1 MALAVHHPGMV
12 KRIASTVLW
21 FLALGAA
28 SEYATLIAGVP
39 PVLGLVI
46 AGAVSA
52 FVGLD
57 PLHLLWT
64 VRDEHSDTVRSA
76 TVHAAQVVRSQA

>member
-1 MALAVHHPGMV
+1 MV

-21 FLALGAA
+21 FVALGAA
-28 SEYATLIAGVP
+28 SEYATLLAGVP
-39 PVLGLVI
+39 PVLGLAF

-64 VRDEHSDTVRSA
+64 VRDKPADPARSA
-76 TVHAAQVVRSQA
+76 PLPAPLVVRSQA

>member
-1 MALAVHHPGMV
+1 MV
-12 KRIASTVLW
+12 KRVAATFLW
-21 FLALGAA
+21 FMSLSAA
-28 SEYATLIAGVP
+28 SEYATIIAGVP
-39 PVLGLVI
+39 PLLGLVV

-64 VRDEHSDTVRSA
+64 VPDQWTDAERSA
-76 TVHAAQVVRSQA
+76 PAQTPQVVRSQA

>member
-1 MALAVHHPGMV
+1 MV
-12 KRIASTVLW
+12 KRIAAAVLW
-21 FLALGAA
+21 FISLSAA

-39 PVLGLVI
+39 PVLGLAL

-57 PLHLLWT
+57 PLDLFWT
-64 VRDEHSDTVRSA
+64 VRDKSGEDVRSA
-76 TVHAAQVVRSQA
+76 TAHTSHVVRSQA

>member
-1 MALAVHHPGMV
+1 MV
-12 KRIASTVLW
+12 KRIAATVLW
-21 FLALGAA
+21 FVSLSAA

-39 PVLGLVI
+39 PLLGLAL

-64 VRDEHSDTVRSA
+64 ARDKSTDTARMA
-76 TVHAAQVVRSQA
+76 PVHASQVVRSQG

>member
-1 MALAVHHPGMV
+1 MV
-12 KRIASTVLW
+12 KRIAAAVLW
-21 FLALGAA
+21 FISLSAA

-39 PVLGLVI
+39 PVLGLAL

-57 PLHLLWT
+57 PLHLLWS
-64 VRDEHSDTVRSA
+64 VRDKSTDAARS
-76 TVHAAQVVRSQA
+76 TPVHASHVVRSQA

>member
-1 MALAVHHPGMV
+1 MV
-12 KRIASTVLW
+12 KRIAATFLW
-21 FLALGAA
+21 FISLSAA
-28 SEYATLIAGVP
+28 SEYATLIVGVP
-39 PVLGLVI
+39 PVLGVAL

-64 VRDEHSDTVRSA
+64 VRDKSTDAGRPA
-76 TVHAAQVVRSQA
+76 PLHASQVVRTQA

>member
-1 MALAVHHPGMV
+1 MV
-12 KRIASTVLW
+12 KRIAATFLW
-21 FLALGAA
+21 FISLSAA

-39 PVLGLVI
+39 PVLGLLV

-64 VRDEHSDTVRSA
+64 VRDKSTDTTPSA
-76 TVHAAQVVRSQA
+76 PVQAQQVVRSQA

>member
-1 MALAVHHPGMV
+1 MV
-12 KRIASTVLW
+12 KRVAATFLW
-21 FLALGAA
+21 FISLSAA

-39 PVLGLVI
+39 PVLGLLV

-57 PLHLLWT
+57 PLHLLWS
-64 VRDEHSDTVRSA
+64 VRDKSTDAPRSA
-76 TVHAAQVVRSQA
+76 PVQAPHVVRSQA

>member
-1 MALAVHHPGMV
+1 MV
-12 KRIASTVLW
+12 KRIAATVLW
-21 FLALGAA
+21 FVSLSAA
-28 SEYATLIAGVP
+28 SEYATLFAGMP
-39 PVLGLVI
+39 PLLGLAL

-64 VRDEHSDTVRSA
+64 VRDKSNDPGRPA
-76 TVHAAQVVRSQA
+76 PVHASHVVRSQA

>member
-1 MALAVHHPGMV
+1 MV
-12 KRIASTVLW
+12 KRIAATFLW
-21 FLALGAA
+21 FVSLSAA

-39 PVLGLVI
+39 PVLGLVV

-57 PLHLLWT
+57 PLNLFWT
-64 VRDEHSDTVRSA
+64 VRDKSGEDLRSA
-76 TVHAAQVVRSQA
+76 TAHTPHVVRSQA

>member
-1 MALAVHHPGMV
+1 MV
-12 KRIASTVLW
+12 KRIAATFLW
-21 FLALGAA
+21 FISLSAA

-39 PVLGLVI
+39 PVLGLAL

-64 VRDEHSDTVRSA
+64 VRDNSTEDARRVA
-76 TVHAAQVVRSQA
+76 VHASQVVRSQA

>member
-1 MALAVHHPGMV
+1 MI

-39 PVLGLVI
+39 PVLGLLF

-64 VRDEHSDTVRSA
+64 VWDKSTDAVRTA
-76 TVHAAQVVRSQA
+76 PVHAQQVVRSQA